1 MKIDLDKVEK
11 QKKYYSDL
19 FYDSF
24 FGTEEQINEVI
35 ERISCKDLNIDYLEY
50 QNEYNKKKLGLIPD
64 EKKTI
69 EDLTET
75 QKRIKRKLILERLN
89 KLGIKI
95 DKKTGKRI

>member
-11 QKKYYSDL
+11 QKKYYYDL

-75 QKRIKRKLILERLN
+75 QKRLKRKLS
-89 KLGIKI
+89 
-95 DKKTGKRI
+95 